1 MVGDGI
7 NDAPALAAADVSF
20 AIGRNDLAL
29 ETADIVLVGD
39 DLRQLDYAIALSR
52 QAVATIRQ
60 NIIFSLVTKGVFL
73 LLASVG
79 IAGLIAAVV
88 ADVGTS
94 LLVTL
99 NGMRLFGVRS
109 R

>member
-1 MVGDGI
+1 MLPKRSHFPV
-7 NDAPALAAADVSF
+7 
-20 AIGRNDLAL
+20 
-29 ETADIVLVGD
+29 
-39 DLRQLDYAIALSR
+39 
-52 QAVATIRQ
+52 
-60 NIIFSLVTKGVFL
+60 KGVFL
-73 LLASVG
+73 LLVLASVG